1 MKKRAEGVSR
11 QEQAIKQF
19 LRRFLD
25 TAKGKLSLH
34 DVLADLGAYYDA
46 DRAYIFE
53 LSEDRV
59 TASNTFE
66 WCRAGVSPEIDN
78 LQGIPLAGMECW
90 FEEFDE
96 EGEFYIT
103 SLSEDYGPD
112 SKTYQILQPQGIES
126 LMAAPMVVGGVV
138 VGFLGVDNPR
148 QNTNELVL
156 LSVAA
161 STCYSEITNRRLMD
175 SRMKEADRALLNR
188 TRIIQSLGEIYT
200 SL

>member
-59 TASNTFE
+59 TRQQHLRVVPGGRF
-66 WCRAGVSPEIDN
+66 AGD
-78 LQGIPLAGMECW
+78 
-90 FEEFDE
+90 
-96 EGEFYIT
+96 
-103 SLSEDYGPD
+103 
-112 SKTYQILQPQGIES
+112 
-126 LMAAPMVVGGVV
+126 
-138 VGFLGVDNPR
+138 
-148 QNTNELVL
+148 
-156 LSVAA
+156 
-161 STCYSEITNRRLMD
+161 
-175 SRMKEADRALLNR
+175 
-188 TRIIQSLGEIYT
+188 
-200 SL
+200 